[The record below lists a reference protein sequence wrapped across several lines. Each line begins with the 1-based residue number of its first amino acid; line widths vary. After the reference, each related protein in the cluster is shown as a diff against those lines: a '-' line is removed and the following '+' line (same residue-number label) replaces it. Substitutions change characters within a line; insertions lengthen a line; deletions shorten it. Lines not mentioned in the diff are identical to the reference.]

1 MKGLFIY
8 NMTNGITTLKKHIN
22 ANHFIIAKLFEE
34 AINSP
39 LKEKRKDN
47 LPKKD
52 KIHLVM

>member
-1 MKGLFIY
+1 
-8 NMTNGITTLKKHIN
+8 MTNGITTLKKHIN